1 MYVGVCWRSINI
13 QDIQEGYRGIL
24 GVGSVGM
31 RYSLGF
37 PTGDYSNIR
46 MVYKG
51 GNSIKHTAQQIQFRE
66 IYRMFE
72 DDWCM
77 FWDKVFITGSL
88 RE

>member
-1 MYVGVCWRSINI
+1 
-13 QDIQEGYRGIL
+13 
-24 GVGSVGM
+24 M